1 MAHDALARQNKTLNM
16 SKTQTLSTP
25 NALGMQLQTLTDP
38 HRVRVVT
45 DLSSQYCLG
54 LGVSAPYNA

>member
-1 MAHDALARQNKTLNM
+1 MAYDALGKNKTPNM

-25 NALGMQLQTLTDP
+25 NALVIQLQTLTDP
-38 HRVRVVT
+38 HRMRVVT
-45 DLSSQYCLG
+45 DLSSHDCLG